1 MTKEELHENLH
12 IRLRFVDSM
21 IAMVLLN
28 QTGVYTEVKSP
39 LPSKGKMRWRIGGK
53 NFELGTK
60 PMQDALLTSG
70 LIATRNLYNF
80 LGIGIKPDTIIL
92 KIYQGKNDDFVH
104 SSIPG
109 ARPLDLDLFD
119 LYAESGN
126 TVVVDGANV
135 PLRDV
140 VGKVL
145 SIASKEIAHIT
156 RNSEQKLI
164 HAGAFVC
171 AGTLLLIAVQE
182 LVLIPVYGET
192 DIHLSRH
199 HTSVLLPDDL
209 SQAHRDM
216 IDRCRE
222 DFKEAISQHMLGR
235 ASEGAS

>member
-1 MTKEELHENLH
+1 MTKEELLENLH

-28 QTGVYTEVKSP
+28 QPGVYTEVKSP
-39 LPSKGKMRWRIGGK
+39 LPSKGKMKWRIGGK

-80 LGIGIKPDTIIL
+80 LGIGIKTGTATL
-92 KIYQGKNDDFVH
+92 KTYESYSDDFMY
-104 SSIPG
+104 SSIPN
-109 ARPLDLDLFD
+109 ARPFDLDLFD
-119 LYAESGN
+119 LYAENGN

-145 SIASKEIAHIT
+145 SIASKVIAHFT
-156 RNSEQKLI
+156 WNSEQKLI

-182 LVLIPVYGET
+182 LVLFPVYGET
-192 DIHLSRH
+192 DIHLTRH

-209 SQAHRDM
+209 SQAHREM